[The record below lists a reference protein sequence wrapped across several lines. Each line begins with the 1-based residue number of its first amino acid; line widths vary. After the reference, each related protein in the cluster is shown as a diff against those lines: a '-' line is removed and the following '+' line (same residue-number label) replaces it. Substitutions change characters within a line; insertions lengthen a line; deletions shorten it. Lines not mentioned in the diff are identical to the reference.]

1 MVGCLSHTPIPYE
14 GHQHHIIFIATL
26 PTSESD
32 TEDQGLTFEQ
42 TAAAKYQKI
51 KDGKK
56 KAIEKREKN
65 DDARLR
71 KSAPSNIPTGLTS
84 AIHEWVRALLGLPRQ
99 SGSPTSLRVDI
110 HTVTQHHLPAEAKI
124 TEVEAWSN
132 YSKNRSE
139 YLESTINQKMGQRLA
154 ANPKASPAAKAELKK
169 QISKEVIANYSK
181 RTPPARFVSRV
192 APTTASIQSYD
203 KSRLA
208 LAEASLASC
217 GFPRL
222 TLQRTS
228 ALSTA
233 WNSAVI
239 ETLVTSWLECYNS
252 RGVPACYDIPTSD
265 ETPKLAKQILTKWM
279 SNKRAQFRQELKDKQ
294 LISTPE
300 GQQTYVNKKLQAK
313 DKKAMQAIRKKVNN
327 S

>member
-1 MVGCLSHTPIPYE
+1 MKGISN
-14 GHQHHIIFIATL
+14 IFIATF

-32 TEDQGLTFEQ
+32 TDEQGLTFEQ

-51 KDGKK
+51 KEGKK
-56 KAIEKREKN
+56 KAIEKKEKN

-71 KSAPSNIPTGLTS
+71 KTPTSHIPSGLTS

-99 SGSPTSLRVDI
+99 SVSPTSPRVDI
-110 HTVTQHHLPAEAKI
+110 HTVTRHHLPEEAKT

-132 YSKNRSE
+132 HSKNRSE
-139 YLESTINQKMGQRLA
+139 YLDSTITQKMAQRLA

-169 QISKEVIANYSK
+169 QISKEVIADYSK
-181 RTPPARFVSRV
+181 RTPPGKFVSRI
-192 APTTASIQSYD
+192 AQTTASIQSYD

-208 LAEASLASC
+208 IAEASLASC

-222 TLQRTS
+222 TLQWTS

-233 WNSAVI
+233 WNTAVI
-239 ETLVTSWLECYNS
+239 DTLVASWLECYNS

-265 ETPKLAKQILTKWM
+265 DTPKLAKQILTKWM
-279 SNKRAQFRQELKDKQ
+279 SNKRRQFRQELKDKQ

-300 GQQTYVNKKLQAK
+300 GQQTYVNKKLEAK
-313 DKKAMQAIRKKVNN
+313 DKKAMQAIKKKVNDSFYHSRTN
-327 S
+327 LD